1 MGIFSS
7 RRWMGLTPAI
17 CTVLCF
23 MLSACNS
30 TDEPIEEALSNAK
43 PEMIHLS
50 NGDVVVLSDTTTHT
64 LDATEVD
71 DVVMM
76 SEKASEDLF
85 GPVSRASTTGLRAYG
100 FDCQEPETDWKT
112 NHTCFSEE
120 CQSWIEGQIKTTIS
134 GPSTGFTGAK
144 YTISNQIGQVEWTSS
159 DASLATISN
168 QGVLTV
174 HGKGIVKIAAS
185 VNGVEYSKKIVVGM
199 PTYVLSAN
207 HVPGGYMINANI
219 ISSQFKNYSSWINQV
234 ITFCWGVKYAGRDI
248 KWVNGH
254 SPSIM
259 LPLEREADN
268 ATVYFKLIDNNGN
281 ESPMQ
286 FVNAVSSDL
295 FFVNNNILSIDK
307 SKNIYKEN
315 GSLYSYKNGK
325 IYLTRDTSLPS
336 QYQKDI
342 WTSTKGVVFSP
353 FSTAYDVTVTRGEIP
368 IKQVLPEEELN
379 LVIQNATTGKEYIYT
394 IALLNP
400 EDKIIQFIPVTFKMK

>member
-1 MGIFSS
+1 ME
-7 RRWMGLTPAI
+7 
-17 CTVLCF
+17 
-23 MLSACNS
+23 N
-30 TDEPIEEALSNAK
+30 N
-43 PEMIHLS
+43 
-50 NGDVVVLSDTTTHT
+50 
-64 LDATEVD
+64 
-71 DVVMM
+71 
-76 SEKASEDLF
+76 
-85 GPVSRASTTGLRAYG
+85 
-100 FDCQEPETDWKT
+100 T

>member
-1 MGIFSS
+1 MGIFSL
-7 RRWMGLTPAI
+7 RRWMGLTPAV

-30 TDEPIEEALSNAK
+30 TDEPIEEALSNAN

-100 FDCQEPETDWKT
+100 FDCQEPETDWKKYQL
-112 NHTCFSEE
+112 NNWEKYGVSPAIYVGRYVKVHKNLS
-120 CQSWIEGQIKTTIS
+120 IEKGTYAVPADYTSASMPADVKMGWDGKTTVI
-134 GPSTGFTGAK
+134 GFTPTTK
-144 YTISNQIGQVEWTSS
+144 SDYIS
-159 DASLATISN
+159 D
-168 QGVLTV
+168 GVTRIFIINCDLS
-174 HGKGIVKIAAS
+174 GKVYNKNIPDDP
-185 VNGVEYSKKIVVGM
+185 SKFVW
-199 PTYVLSAN
+199 A
-207 HVPGGYMINANI
+207 YMINANI

-379 LVIQNATTGKEYIYT
+379 LVIQNATTGKEYIYHC
-394 IALLNP
+394 IV
-400 EDKIIQFIPVTFKMK
+400 ES